1 MLRRILIGLL
11 ILLSPSI
18 INAQVSGVGQLGCS
32 GTPIS
37 GTGWTSGTA
46 NNSTQPLLTNTSAI
60 ALLIQLTQTS
70 TITGGAITF
79 QYAPDGSTFISIP
92 VTQVLN
98 PDTGVQ
104 LSNPYTLVAST
115 NQQFLLLLNG
125 KTNVQL
131 KLTSA
136 ILGSATVT
144 PFTTS
149 LCTLPLNAYF
159 TQPISAASL
168 PLPTGAALDSSLST
182 IDTDLK
188 SNIVLKAGANIIG
201 KVGID
206 QTTPGTTNLVQES
219 NFPATVDTN
228 SGVKSSNTPRIVF
241 ATDQPSNTNPFL
253 VNQPTGPNL
262 EVAPVP
268 TATTTNTGLEGV
280 ILSAASTNATSV
292 KGSAGNMYGYE
303 IYNTTT
309 TIYYLRLY
317 NLATAPTC
325 SSATGFIRS
334 IPIIPGTAS
343 SSGGQASNFAIP
355 IAYTTGIAYCL
366 TGGSSS
372 TDNTNAA
379 VGVFGAIR
387 YK

>member
-11 ILLSPSI
+11 LLLSPSLLR
-18 INAQVSGVGQLGCS
+18 AQVSGVGQLGCS

-37 GTGWTSGTA
+37 GTGWTSATA
-46 NNSTQPLLTNTSAI
+46 NNTSQPLLTNTSAI

-70 TITGGAITF
+70 TITGGAVTF

-98 PDTGVQ
+98 PDTGAQ
-104 LSNPYTLVAST
+104 LSNPYTLIAST

-149 LCTLPLNAYF
+149 LCALPLNTYF

-188 SNIVLKAGANIIG
+188 SNIVLKAGSNLIG

-206 QTTPGTTNLVQES
+206 QTTPGTTNAIS
-219 NFPATVDTN
+219 ATNFPTTLDTN
-228 SGVKSSNTPRIVF
+228 SGNKSASTIRVII
-241 ATDQPSNTNPFL
+241 ATDQPSLTNPL
-253 VNQPTGPNL
+253 TVSQATGPNL
-262 EVAPVP
+262 EVTNVP
-268 TATTTNTGLEGV
+268 TATVTNTGLEGV

-303 IYNTTT
+303 LYNTTT
-309 TIYYLRLY
+309 TIYWLRLY
-317 NLATAPTC
+317 NLATSPTC

-334 IPIIPGTAS
+334 IPIIPGTAG
-343 SSGGQASNFAIP
+343 SSGGQISNFVIP
-355 IAYTTGIAYCL
+355 IAYSTGIAYCL